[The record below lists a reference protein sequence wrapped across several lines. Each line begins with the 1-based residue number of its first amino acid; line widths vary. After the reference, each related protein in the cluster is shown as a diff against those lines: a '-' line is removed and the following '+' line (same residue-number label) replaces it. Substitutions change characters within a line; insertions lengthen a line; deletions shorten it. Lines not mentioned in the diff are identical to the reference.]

1 MFKNKKTV
9 AIGIIGLG
17 RFGMALAKRLCELGK
32 DVLVIDQSEL
42 KVRELR
48 SYTQYAFVADEL
60 TKEVLE
66 EAGIQNCE
74 LVVVCIG
81 EKIDVSIL
89 TTLHVVSLGVPKVIA
104 KAISYEQGCVLEKLG
119 AEVVYPERD
128 MALRVAKKIVAHN
141 VLDYISLSNDVEL
154 SEIRVNEKL
163 IGKTVGEA
171 DMRKQYGLN
180 IIAIGMDGK
189 IATDIE
195 PNYTF
200 GEKDII
206 VVVGKKENISAF
218 EMD

>member
-1 MFKNKKTV
+1 M
-9 AIGIIGLG
+9 
-17 RFGMALAKRLCELGK
+17 
-32 DVLVIDQSEL
+32 
-42 KVRELR
+42 
-48 SYTQYAFVADEL
+48 
-60 TKEVLE
+60 
-66 EAGIQNCE
+66 
-74 LVVVCIG
+74 
-81 EKIDVSIL
+81 
-89 TTLHVVSLGVPKVIA
+89 
-104 KAISYEQGCVLEKLG
+104 
-119 AEVVYPERD
+119 
-128 MALRVAKKIVAHN
+128 
-141 VLDYISLSNDVEL
+141 
-154 SEIRVNEKL
+154 NEKL